1 MFNNHMAY
9 HLKTNCDFPSA
20 FADTVASKCIR
31 AVICINTRQII
42 TTKLNE
48 VLQVA
53 SQAGEVRVIV
63 GLKVF
68 QEEELSRASELGAGS
83 RLQTIFRTYIYL
95 RDLKS
100 AHYMCHTS
108 IRNVFRNGAY
118 RSPGEVCSHC
128 GNDGTLHSSFSTCV
142 WSHLPQKDAKGR
154 RTKNLKDL
162 IS

>member
-83 RLQTIFRTYIYL
+83 PDNLPYIHL
-95 RDLKS
+95 L
-100 AHYMCHTS
+100 T
-108 IRNVFRNGAY
+108 GPEE
-118 RSPGEVCSHC
+118 RS
-128 GNDGTLHSSFSTCV
+128 LHV
-142 WSHLPQKDAKGR
+142 SHLNSERVPEWC
-154 RTKNLKDL
+154 
-162 IS
+162 ISITWRSLLSLWQ